1 MSDKQKKSFSVA
13 SLQKL
18 IIFYPL
24 VQARSSILRLKYVFC
39 FSSARLGNKQ
49 YLAYHPASQS
59 ARAKNTIHL
68 CAIYSGSSPPA
79 KSPLAF
85 WTWNP
90 GLNSTSPRLIDISDP
105 NCPLF
110 QRKPLLC
117 LLLPSPPLSKCCPTL
132 STYRACGTKCWREFN
147 IFWSG
152 YFAFVL
158 FIIVVIIII
167 NIIIIIV
174 IIIIIIIILLKLISA
189 VVI

>member
-39 FSSARLGNKQ
+39 FSLARLGNKQ

-90 GLNSTSPRLIDISDP
+90 GLNSTSPCLIDISDP
-105 NCPLF
+105 NCPVF
-110 QRKPLLC
+110 QRK
-117 LLLPSPPLSKCCPTL
+117 PSPPLSKCCPTL
-132 STYRACGTKCWREFN
+132 STYRVARNVGGSL
-147 IFWSG
+147 IFFG
-152 YFAFVL
+152 AV
-158 FIIVVIIII
+158 
-167 NIIIIIV
+167 
-174 IIIIIIIILLKLISA
+174 ILLLFCLLSLSSSLSWYCWNWFL
-189 VVI
+189 

>member
-1 MSDKQKKSFSVA
+1 MRDFQEQCQTEVRAVVCLSMLSLKQCIIKQLLVSVA
-13 SLQKL
+13 SLQKR

-90 GLNSTSPRLIDISDP
+90 GLNSTSPCLIDISDP

-132 STYRACGTKCWREFN
+132 STYRVARNVGGSL
-147 IFWSG
+147 IFFG
-152 YFAFVL
+152 AA
-158 FIIVVIIII
+158 
-167 NIIIIIV
+167 
-174 IIIIIIIILLKLISA
+174 ILLLFCSLSLTSLLS
-189 VVI
+189 